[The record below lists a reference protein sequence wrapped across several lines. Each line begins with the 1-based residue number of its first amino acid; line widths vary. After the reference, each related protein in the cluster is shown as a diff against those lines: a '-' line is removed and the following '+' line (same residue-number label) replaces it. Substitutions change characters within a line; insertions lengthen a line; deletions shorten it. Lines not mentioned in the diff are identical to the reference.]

1 MDHAKLKEVE
11 EKQEGY
17 GYQIKHNTLYL
28 TIEPQLNQTIQL
40 TLPVEKNSFDRA
52 STRIN
57 LRRSDPKGLCCHAA
71 GNKGKTD

>member
-40 TLPVEKNSFDRA
+40 TLPVEKNSF
-52 STRIN
+52 
-57 LRRSDPKGLCCHAA
+57 
-71 GNKGKTD
+71 